1 MTCYNCEEPGHFVGI
16 YSRSKVFFICAILG
30 HYMTECSN
38 WKKEVPVDAYMGCA
52 SSGLGFYLVEVLEL
66 DTTRWLNICNC
77 GLVVI
82 RRGDITL
89 QEMEKALSDI
99 FHREWSWQIRELT
112 PNSFFV

>member
-1 MTCYNCEEPGHFVGI
+1 
-16 YSRSKVFFICAILG
+16 
-30 HYMTECSN
+30 MTECPN
-38 WKKEVPVDAYMGCA
+38 WKKEVSVDAYMGCA

-66 DTTRWLNICNC
+66 DATRWLNICNC

-99 FHREWSWQIRELT
+99 FHREWPWQIRELT
-112 PNSFFV
+112 HNSFFV